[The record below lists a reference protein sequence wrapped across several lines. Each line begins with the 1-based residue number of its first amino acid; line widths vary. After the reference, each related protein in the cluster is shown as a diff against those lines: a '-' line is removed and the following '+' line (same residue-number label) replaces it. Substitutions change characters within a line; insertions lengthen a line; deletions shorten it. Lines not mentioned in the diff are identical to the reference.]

1 MSETHEIVLTGC
13 SPTPLASYLKGL
25 GVLRLVSDQA
35 DPSAAGR
42 WSGDVF
48 VLRSK
53 LEKSQIREFFLND
66 YAPTPIISPW
76 SGRAGFLEGENAS
89 TSTRK
94 GATIVREVS
103 KSFGRRFTGYRTIL
117 NEAHNVQVLSDL
129 NEIRAKQKEIENRKR
144 ALSDDEVNEL
154 KALKAKGKKC
164 KSLLLL
170 SLRAEMSDL
179 FLRWLDACFV
189 LTGDNPSIA
198 PLLGSGG
205 NEGSMDFSINHLGHL
220 KDLIDLSTDQP
231 TSLAASTIDQSLSG
245 EPSVISKQG
254 NPGFLNPG
262 VASGPNMGNGFEG
275 KTGDNPWNTVLMLE
289 GIILFAAAMT
299 KKSDSASGS
308 SASFPFIFE
317 TSRAGHGSIGSEEKS
332 TSEFWAPMWKSFAS
346 VQELQAL
353 FSEGRTTVGRR
364 VARNGLDMVRSVNL
378 LGVDRGLHA
387 FERYGFFERRGQGY
401 SVAAPM
407 GRFPIDYN
415 TASGWIDELE
425 RNDWL
430 TRFRR
435 FSQGKN
441 TANRFVELLHRLEN
455 TLFVMAQRKPSP
467 GQTQS
472 LLILLGE
479 IQSALS
485 RSIKAHDKV
494 TPVPQLSAKWVQE
507 ANDEG
512 PEFRIACALAGLRG
526 LREQPLPIRSQ
537 LFPVHHLNRNEWLEK
552 VRSDKSAQH
561 NNAPACRIRLHIT
574 RQRNLELTLTTL
586 LQTRLSLPARLGF
599 ADKPLNSSVGVDLAD
614 LMHFLASE
622 RMDAK
627 ILGLLPG
634 LSLCKIPESPDKT
647 AGDGEIHAAYALCKL
662 ALMPD
667 ATLHSLGFLQD
678 GERVPVPPQ
687 LVSKLASGDREQARQ
702 AVEIA
707 WKRLRSSGLEPV
719 MPLSQVPDMVGID
732 SRRLAAALLIPL
744 NFGTT
749 SALAGTVLESAQD
762 SLAEAS

>member
-1 MSETHEIVLTGC
+1 MSEIHEIVLTGC
-13 SPTPLASYLKGL
+13 TPTPLASYLKGL

-35 DPSAAGR
+35 DRSAAGR
-42 WSGDVF
+42 WNEDVF

-53 LEKSQIREFFLND
+53 LTKSQIRKFFLND
-66 YAPTPIISPW
+66 YSPTPIISPW
-76 SGRAGFLEGENAS
+76 SGRAGFLEGEDAS

-103 KSFGRRFTGYRTIL
+103 MSNSGRFAGYRTIL
-117 NEAHNVQVLSDL
+117 NEARNVQVLSDL
-129 NEIRAKQKEIENRKR
+129 NGIRAKRKEIENLKRKR
-144 ALSDDEVNEL
+144 ALSDDEAKEL
-154 KALKAKGKKC
+154 KALEAKGKRC
-164 KSLLLL
+164 KSQLLL

-179 FLRWLDACFV
+179 FLHWLDACFV
-189 LTGDNPSIA
+189 LTGENPSVA

-205 NEGSMDFSINHLGHL
+205 NEGSMDFSINHLSHL
-220 KDLIDLSTDQP
+220 KELIDLSTDQP
-231 TSLAASTIDQSLSG
+231 TSLAESTIDQSLFG
-245 EPSVISKQG
+245 EPSVISNHG

-289 GIILFAAAMT
+289 GIVLFAAAVT
-299 KKSDSASGS
+299 KKSDSEPGS
-308 SASFPFIFE
+308 AASFPFIFE
-317 TSRAGHGSIGSEEKS
+317 TSRAGHGSIGSKEKS
-332 TSEFWAPMWKSFAS
+332 ASEFWAPVWKSFAS

-378 LGVDRGLHA
+378 LGVDRGLHT

-401 SVAAPM
+401 SVAIPM
-407 GRFPIDYN
+407 GRFPINYN
-415 TASGWIDELE
+415 TASEWIDELE

-441 TANRFVELLHRLEN
+441 TANRFVELRHRLEN
-455 TLFVMAQRKPSP
+455 TLFVLAQRKPSP

-472 LLILLGE
+472 LLVLLGE

-485 RSIKAHDKV
+485 RSAKAHDDV
-494 TPVPQLSAKWVQE
+494 SPVPQLSAEWVRE
-507 ANDEG
+507 ADDES
-512 PEFRIACALAGLRG
+512 PEFRIACTLASLRG
-526 LREQPLPIRSQ
+526 IESQALPIRSQ
-537 LFPVHHLNRNEWLEK
+537 LFPIHHANGNEWLLKACKSEK
-552 VRSDKSAQH
+552 HKKD
-561 NNAPACRIRLHIT
+561 PACCIRVQTSVQQDLVS
-574 RQRNLELTLTTL
+574 TLIAL
-586 LQTRLSLPARLGF
+586 LRLRLSLPARLGF
-599 ADKPLNSSVGVDLAD
+599 TDKPLSGNAGIGLAD
-614 LMHFLASE
+614 LMRFLTSG

-634 LSLCKIPESPDKT
+634 LSLCKIPESPDKK
-647 AGDGEIHAAYALCKL
+647 AGEGEIHTAYALCKL

-667 ATLHSLGFLQD
+667 ATLRSLGCLQD
-678 GERVPVPPQ
+678 GERMPVPPR
-687 LVSKLASGDREQARQ
+687 LVPKLASGNQDRARQ

-719 MPLSQVPDMVGID
+719 MPLDQLPDLAGID
-732 SRRLAAALLIPL
+732 PRRLVAALLIPL
-744 NFGTT
+744 NFGAT
-749 SALAGTVLESAQD
+749 SALAGAVLESAQE